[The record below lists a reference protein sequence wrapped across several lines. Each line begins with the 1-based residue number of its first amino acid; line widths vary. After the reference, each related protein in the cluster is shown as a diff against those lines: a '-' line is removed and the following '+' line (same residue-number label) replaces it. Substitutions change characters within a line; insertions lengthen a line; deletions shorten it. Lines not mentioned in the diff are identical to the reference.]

1 MLDLAFLAV
10 AVFVI
15 IKADKG
21 VYNETA
27 CNIALVVG
35 IIAGIF
41 GCVTGISKGMGLFVT
56 LNIIVII
63 GAFGL
68 RFAAKYLAKL
78 YNEKQIADTEK
89 WEREISERARFSDPH
104 RPPVYTDDNFD
115 DEELRFG
122 KGGYTANNIVSLDNT
137 EVRTDRNFDY
147 EEPLFGK
154 GGYTEHKKVSLE
166 KKKVSLEKKDIRT
179 EKNFDSEEL
188 RFGSGGFTDN
198 RL

>member
-15 IKADKG
+15 VKADKG
-21 VYNETA
+21 EYNETA

-35 IIAGIF
+35 IVAGIF

-56 LNIIVII
+56 LNIIVIV

-78 YNEKQIADTEK
+78 YNEKQIADTEA
-89 WEREISERARFSDPH
+89 WERERRERARFSDPD
-104 RPPVYTDDNFD
+104 RPPVYTDDTFD

-122 KGGYTANNIVSLDNT
+122 KGGYTDRNKVSLDKKEIYT
-137 EVRTDRNFDY
+137 KRNSADA
-147 EEPLFGK
+147 EPLFG
-154 GGYTEHKKVSLE
+154 KKVSLE
-166 KKKVSLEKKDIRT
+166 KKKLPLDKDN
-179 EKNFDSEEL
+179 KL
-188 RFGSGGFTDN
+188 
-198 RL
+198 